1 MGYHHISLPA
11 IAAVLGLLPIVGTA
25 DGLSLAQ
32 AVETTL
38 KANPSIAA
46 SCLSVEAAKLGA
58 KSAKALTNPEFTV
71 SPNIVGVGGSD
82 AAVLISQPLELNG
95 SRRVRGQIASS
106 QSLAAAFDAATIRR
120 QTVLQLTHAYW
131 DVVGAQ
137 ELVKLHQQNIG
148 TLRQLQ
154 TAVQKQLDIGT
165 VPGSQLLKTELE
177 MTRAEQELSQVVL
190 ELTQAKALVNTFM
203 GRPTGEDFTATD
215 APQTHTAA
223 LDKPSLLASAQKL
236 RPELS
241 AIDAQLLSARGEVQA
256 RRLRSTPDLALQA
269 RKGSFDS
276 DGDEGIAISLSL
288 PIVDWGSAKADV
300 QQAQTSLRNLE
311 QQRLAAQNTVGME
324 VAQAINSVTTSR
336 QVVDQFSTHII
347 SKSEELLRMAQ
358 TGYEKGATGYLEV
371 LEAQRTLLDA
381 KTEYTTVL
389 VRHTKA
395 VAELE
400 WACGTM
406 QLDQLEAAK

>member
-1 MGYHHISLPA
+1 MGTHRMSLVA
-11 IAAVLGLLPIVGTA
+11 IAAMLSLLPAMGTA
-25 DGLSLAQ
+25 AGLSMAK

-38 KANPSIAA
+38 NANPSIAA
-46 SCLSVEAAKLGA
+46 SRLSAESAKFVA
-58 KSAKALTNPEFTV
+58 KSAKFLTNPEFTV
-71 SPNIVGVGGSD
+71 SPNIVGEGGSD
-82 AAVLISQPLELNG
+82 AAILITQPLELNG
-95 SRRVRGQIASS
+95 ARRVRGQIASS
-106 QSLAAAFDAATIRR
+106 QYQAAISYAATVRR
-120 QTVLQLTHAYW
+120 QTVLQLTQTYW
-131 DVVGAQ
+131 DVVGLQ
-137 ELVKLHQQNIG
+137 ELMKLHQQNIG
-148 TLRQLQ
+148 ALRQLQ

-177 MTRAEQELSQVVL
+177 MTRAEQGLAQVVF
-190 ELTQAKALVNTFM
+190 ELTQAKALVNTIM
-203 GRPTGEDFTATD
+203 GRSTGDDFTATD
-215 APQTHTAA
+215 APQTHRAA
-223 LDKPSLLASAQKL
+223 LDKPSLMASAQKL

-256 RRLRSTPDLALQA
+256 RRLRSAPDVSLQA
-269 RKGSFDS
+269 RKGSFES

-300 QQAQTSLRNLE
+300 QQAQTSVRNLE
-311 QQRLAAQNTVGME
+311 LQRLALQNTVGME
-324 VAQAINSVTTSR
+324 VEQAINAVTTSR
-336 QVVDQFSTHII
+336 QAVDQFNTHII

-400 WACGTM
+400 WACGMM
-406 QLDQLEAAK
+406 QLDQMEAVK